1 MWFLLWYNCLKTG
14 GANVDWF
21 KDYFS
26 PIISLV
32 FSSFAFFFTLKNE
45 RNKKFAI
52 KIDYLDKQISELL
65 VDRTSNET
73 PDVYHHQKFRLLPLV
88 VITNL
93 SSYPVTVT
101 EFTLNDIYSF
111 GAFTLT
117 GDNYEVT
124 YLSNAIKIGGGVI
137 HTSDPERKIVY
148 DDLSDKFLKP
158 TFTIAPFES
167 VTGLLFF
174 RYNDSQIGK
183 NNLTIKTSRG
193 SKEFPLQI
201 TKQFVSQKV
210 TDYTPPQLE
219 EFFEG
224 EHLQL

>member
-1 MWFLLWYNCLKTG
+1 M
-14 GANVDWF
+14 DWF
-21 KDYFS
+21 KDFLF
-26 PIISLV
+26 PLTSLV
-32 FSSFAFFFTLKNE
+32 FSSFALFFTLKNE
-45 RNKKFAI
+45 TNKKFAI
-52 KIDYLDKQISELL
+52 NIDYLDKQISELL
-65 VDRTSNET
+65 VDRTSDEN
-73 PDVYHHQKFRLLPLV
+73 PDVYHQQKYRLIPLV

-93 SSYPVTVT
+93 SSYPITVT
-101 EFTLNDIYSF
+101 EFMLNSTYSF

-137 HTSDPERKIVY
+137 HTSGPERKIVY
-148 DDLSDKFLKP
+148 GDLSNKFLKP

-174 RYNDSQIGK
+174 RYNDSQVGK
-183 NNLTIKTSRG
+183 NSLTIKTSRG

-219 EFFEG
+219 ELFEG